1 MSVIDK
7 ISKEKLIGYFAVL
20 WGVSFLLNGVSG
32 LVFNIRDMVNSEVFQ
47 LSALAS
53 TINISIVIGSFLDM
67 LMGIVLVVLGFKI
80 LKAKGS
86 S

>member
-47 LSALAS
+47 LSALVS